1 MNTKKVYEIKFNKKQ
16 LEVIKTNIGI
26 ERDKMRVIYEDLS
39 SLLDNT
45 NDALEDL
52 ENSIERL
59 SEQC

>member
-26 ERDKMRVIYEDLS
+26 ERDKMQVIYEDLS